1 MTVPLQLRVG
11 RVEREDEKWD
21 KTKWE
26 HMHKW
31 NRRCG
36 QKGVLPK
43 SKEEEWGIVMD
54 SYMR

>member
-1 MTVPLQLRVG
+1 MRSEG
-11 RVEREDEKWD
+11 KKRENIQ
-21 KTKWE
+21 
-26 HMHKW
+26 KW

-43 SKEEEWGIVMD
+43 SKEEKWAIDMG